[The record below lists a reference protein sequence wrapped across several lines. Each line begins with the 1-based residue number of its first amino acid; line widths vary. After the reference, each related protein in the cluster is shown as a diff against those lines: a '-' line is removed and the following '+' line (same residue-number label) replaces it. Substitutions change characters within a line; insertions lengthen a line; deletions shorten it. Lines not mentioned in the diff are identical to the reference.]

1 MNIEIE
7 AEENGFLVASRDQSF
22 PILRDSP
29 DIELERTTV
38 SHPSW
43 ADFNH
48 GQFDTFSSDLF
59 SLILGL

>member
-38 SHPSW
+38 SHPS
-43 ADFNH
+43 
-48 GQFDTFSSDLF
+48 
-59 SLILGL
+59 